1 MRTTEQLIKTDLL
14 RLYNHIQ
21 KWYEEHPAGRRD
33 SKNAL
38 ACYGS
43 ATFGITYDE
52 FSDTELAVAN
62 LMLCGPA
69 DEYVDIEAPIN
80 HMRIK
85 HKHHREKSSKSE
97 EKIVP

>member
-21 KWYEEHPAGRRD
+21 KWYEEHPEGRRD
-33 SKNAL
+33 SKETL
-38 ACYGS
+38 DCYGS

-80 HMRIK
+80 HKRI
-85 HKHHREKSSKSE
+85 KHHREKSSKSR
-97 EKIVP
+97 EKLVP